1 MTRTVVITGAS
12 AGIGRAVAQAYA
24 RRGDRIGLLARGQAG
39 LAAAERECRD
49 LGAERALALQC
60 DVADGAAVDLSAEH
74 IAAEM
79 GPIDVWVN
87 NAMISVFAPAWEIT
101 AAEYRRVTEVNYLGT
116 VHGTLAALRQMR
128 PRGHGTIVEV
138 GSALAYRGI
147 PLQAPYC
154 ASKHAIEGFVE
165 SLRAE
170 LLHDCPDIRVTMVQ
184 LPAVNTPQFSWVR
197 TRLPR
202 HPQPV
207 PPIFQPE
214 VAARAI
220 VWASDRKPREVNVGV
235 PTLKTRV
242 ANALAPGLVDR
253 YLARKGYGS
262 QQTDE
267 PVNLE
272 QWHDN
277 IDKPVDAERDFGAHG
292 VFDDKAHKWSLELWA
307 ATHKRA
313 VATAAALTVATAS
326 MPALRRAVS
335 ARNGSGRAVGRAVGR
350 ALSGKKRR

>member
-1 MTRTVVITGAS
+1 M
-12 AGIGRAVAQAYA
+12 
-24 RRGDRIGLLARGQAG
+24 
-39 LAAAERECRD
+39 AAE
-49 LGAERALALQC
+49 LGP
-60 DVADGAAVDLSAEH
+60 V
-74 IAAEM
+74 
-79 GPIDVWVN
+79 DVWVN
-87 NAMISVFAPAWEIT
+87 NAMVSVFAPAWEIT

-165 SLRAE
+165 SLRTE
-170 LLHDCPDIRVTMVQ
+170 LIHDCPDIRLTMVQ
-184 LPAVNTPQFSWVR
+184 LPALNTPQFSWVR

-214 VAARAI
+214 VAARA
-220 VWASDRKPREVNVGV
+220 VLWASDHAPREVNVGL
-235 PTLKTRV
+235 PTLKTRL

-262 QQTDE
+262 QQTGE
-267 PVNLE
+267 PVDPE
-272 QWHDN
+272 HWHDN
-277 IDKPVDAERDFGAHG
+277 IDKPMDAERDFGAHG
-292 VFDDKAHKWSLELWA
+292 AFDAKAHKHSMALWA
-307 ATHKRA
+307 VTHKPA
-313 VATAAALTVATAS
+313 VATAAAITAATAS
-326 MPALRRAVS
+326 TPAIRQLLGRRN
-335 ARNGSGRAVGRAVGR
+335 RT
-350 ALSGKKRR
+350 

>member
-1 MTRTVVITGAS
+1 MSRTVVITGAS
-12 AGIGRAVAQAYA
+12 AGIGRAIAQAYA

-49 LGAERALALQC
+49 LGAERVLALQC
-60 DVADGAAVDLSAEH
+60 DVADGAAVDLAAEH
-74 IAAEM
+74 MAAEL
-79 GPIDVWVN
+79 GPVDVWVN
-87 NAMISVFAPAWEIT
+87 NAMVSVFAPAWEIT

-165 SLRAE
+165 SLRTE
-170 LLHDCPDIRVTMVQ
+170 LIHDCPDIKLTMVQ
-184 LPAVNTPQFSWVR
+184 LPAMNTPQFSWVR

-214 VAARAI
+214 VAARA
-220 VWASDRKPREVNVGV
+220 VLWAADHTPREVNVGL
-235 PTLKTRV
+235 PTLKTRL

-262 QQTDE
+262 QQTGE
-267 PVNLE
+267 PVDPGR
-272 QWHDN
+272 WHDN
-277 IDKPVDAERDFGAHG
+277 IDKPMDAERDFGAHG
-292 VFDDKAHKWSLELWA
+292 EFDAKAHKHSMALWA
-307 ATHKRA
+307 VTHKPA
-313 VATAAALTVATAS
+313 VATAAAITAAAAS
-326 MPALRRAVS
+326 TPALRHLLGR
-335 ARNGSGRAVGRAVGR
+335 RNRT
-350 ALSGKKRR
+350 